1 MSEGQESRNIYND
14 IVILSRELEMINR
27 KIELI
32 EVIQYYSYTDYNNQ
46 ELYYY
51 SYWKNIILEIL
62 ERLERD

>member
-1 MSEGQESRNIYND
+1 MSDGPELRDIYND
-14 IVILSRELEMINR
+14 IVILSRELEIINR

-32 EVIQYYSYTDYNNQ
+32 EVVQYYSYTDYNNH

-51 SYWKNIILEIL
+51 SYWKNIILETL